1 MGLFGFIKDIVL
13 LPVDV
18 VLDVTMVTPIGR
30 IVSDSNKETPF
41 GTIDRLGSLVKNL
54 DETKD
59 WKLSLL

>member
-59 WKLSLL
+59 